1 MLNEFATN
9 YPILAQTLDALA
21 LLLLP
26 VAAMVSGFLLHKTLE
41 FFGQ

>member
-1 MLNEFATN
+1 MLNEFVTN
-9 YPILAQTLDALA
+9 YPVLAQTIDALA

-26 VAAMVSGFLLHKTLE
+26 VAAMVPGYLLHKTLE